1 MRLQLAMDL
10 VDTEGCLKLAGELQ
24 DVIDIAEIGTPVI
37 ILEGVKAVA
46 AMRKKFPKMCLLAD
60 TKIADGAS
68 IEAGYAVDSGA
79 DIITVLAVSD
89 DLTIKGTIDVAHQ
102 AGKQVLVD
110 LINVKDVVKRSRQ
123 LDEMGAD
130 YLCVHTASDVQ
141 ATGRNPIEELY
152 AIKSI
157 VKKSK
162 LACAGG
168 INMKTINEIA
178 AAKPEI
184 IIIGTGITKAEN
196 PYQTAK
202 AFHDI
207 IARQ

>member
-1 MRLQLAMDL
+1 
-10 VDTEGCLKLAGELQ
+10 
-24 DVIDIAEIGTPVI
+24 
-37 ILEGVKAVA
+37 
-46 AMRKKFPKMCLLAD
+46 
-60 TKIADGAS
+60 
-68 IEAGYAVDSGA
+68 
-79 DIITVLAVSD
+79 
-89 DLTIKGTIDVAHQ
+89 
-102 AGKQVLVD
+102 VD